1 MDPPCHKP
9 VRVLVCVQSQAS
21 GTLVKNLSS
30 PTSCVH
36 MRVSAC
42 VQLRARSVQVDISI
56 SDDSGPKAAN
66 FLAQQVRCFNH

>member
-1 MDPPCHKP
+1 
-9 VRVLVCVQSQAS
+9 
-21 GTLVKNLSS
+21 VKNLSS